1 MAVARK
7 VRAEVKEFAI
17 GFGPKLF
24 SRKGKSG
31 TVYSLRLLPL
41 GGYCDIDD
49 DSIRAL
55 SAKDQI
61 KIFLAGV
68 TVNFVTG
75 FTAAMIATKDIL
87 NGAQLFWLIARETIK
102 LLFQLITFQIP
113 FDSYAGLAET
123 STELGSMINGYQMLF
138 AIFTIIAVS
147 LGIFNLF
154 PIPVLDGGRVVQIT
168 YKEIFKKDMSKKLI
182 NALSAVGI
190 AYMGMVYLIGF
201 LKDLVFIFQ

>member
-1 MAVARK
+1 
-7 VRAEVKEFAI
+7 
-17 GFGPKLF
+17 
-24 SRKGKSG
+24 
-31 TVYSLRLLPL
+31 
-41 GGYCDIDD
+41 
-49 DSIRAL
+49 
-55 SAKDQI
+55 
-61 KIFLAGV
+61 
-68 TVNFVTG
+68 
-75 FTAAMIATKDIL
+75 
-87 NGAQLFWLIARETIK
+87 
-102 LLFQLITFQIP
+102 
-113 FDSYAGLAET
+113 
-123 STELGSMINGYQMLF
+123 MINGYQMLF